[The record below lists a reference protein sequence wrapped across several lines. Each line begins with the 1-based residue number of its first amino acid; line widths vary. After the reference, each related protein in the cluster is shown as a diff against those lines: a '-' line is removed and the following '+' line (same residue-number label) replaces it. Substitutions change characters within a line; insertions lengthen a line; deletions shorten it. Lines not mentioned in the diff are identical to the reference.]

1 MTGKWMLIYPKEGNT
16 VHHHFHLYQ
25 VDGAAKW
32 GHRVAS
38 CFWLWN
44 LFFVCS
50 GHEVCNAILLT
61 CLLEPYG
68 IAVVMD
74 GFEFGD
80 FKRAWGE
87 RFTEEPPLE
96 LDCFTSEP
104 GVSARDKFESTL
116 LDCKARI
123 EFLQEELAQQEFVSE
138 YLTIALQSK
147 YGLDSLPESPAP
159 AAMYTPTGTGS
170 PIGSAVE
177 RDAAKDKVEETDI
190 DAVTDVDVKYTR
202 LSSTNLSPKWTVE
215 DSEELKQVRFS
226 AFSDISHVTSS
237 DTDSPSGIGSSPD
250 VMLQRDR
257 DTVRSNALDSPVVCP
272 PPQAYAEERIYDE
285 PFAVVKGEVDESAES
300 SDEEPVYYNVL
311 LMKHQSM
318 ATSHAPVYA
327 NTSVLEK
334 KRADMAAKCLTDRT
348 SSTSSGMYSPSKLDT
363 SLSPTGKDL
372 TLAKC
377 ML

>member
-1 MTGKWMLIYPKEGNT
+1 M
-16 VHHHFHLYQ
+16 
-25 VDGAAKW
+25 
-32 GHRVAS
+32 
-38 CFWLWN
+38 
-44 LFFVCS
+44 CS
-50 GHEVCNAILLT
+50 GHEVCNAKRLT
-61 CLLEPYG
+61 CLLEPHG

-74 GFEFGD
+74 GFEFSD

-87 RFTEEPPLE
+87 HFTEEPPLE
-96 LDCFTSEP
+96 LDCFSTEP

-123 EFLQEELAQQEFVSE
+123 EFLQEELAQQEFVAE
-138 YLTIALQSK
+138 FLTSALQSK
-147 YGLDSLPESPAP
+147 CELDSLPQCPAP
-159 AAMYTPTGTGS
+159 PAMYTPTGTGS
-170 PIGSAVE
+170 LRGSAVD

-190 DAVTDVDVKYTR
+190 DAVTDADVKHKR
-202 LSSTNLSPKWTVE
+202 LSSTNVSPQWTLE
-215 DSEELKQVRFS
+215 DSQELKQAHFS
-226 AFSDISHVTSS
+226 TFSDISHVTSS
-237 DTDSPSGIGSSPD
+237 DNDSPSGIRSSPD
-250 VMLQRDR
+250 VMLQRNR
-257 DTVRSNALDSPVVCP
+257 DSAKSNALDSPVVCP

-318 ATSHAPVYA
+318 VASHAPIYA

-334 KRADMAAKCLTDRT
+334 KRADIAALCLTDRT
-348 SSTSSGMYSPSKLDT
+348 SSTSSGGMYSPSKLDT

-372 TLAKC
+372 TLAKS

>member
-1 MTGKWMLIYPKEGNT
+1 M
-16 VHHHFHLYQ
+16 
-25 VDGAAKW
+25 
-32 GHRVAS
+32 
-38 CFWLWN
+38 
-44 LFFVCS
+44 CS
-50 GHEVCNAILLT
+50 GHEVCNAKRLT

-68 IAVVMD
+68 TAVVMD

-104 GVSARDKFESTL
+104 GVSVRDKFESTL
-116 LDCKARI
+116 LECKARI
-123 EFLQEELAQQEFVSE
+123 EYLQEELAQQEFVAE
-138 YLTIALQSK
+138 FLTSALQSK
-147 YGLDSLPESPAP
+147 YELDSLPQCPAP
-159 AAMYTPTGTGS
+159 PTMYTPTGTGG
-170 PIGSAVE
+170 PRGSAVD
-177 RDAAKDKVEETDI
+177 RDAARDKVEETDI
-190 DAVTDVDVKYTR
+190 DAVTDADVKYKR
-202 LSSTNLSPKWTVE
+202 LSSTNVSPQWTLE
-215 DSEELKQVRFS
+215 DSERLKQAHFS
-226 AFSDISHVTSS
+226 TFSDISHVTSS
-237 DTDSPSGIGSSPD
+237 DTDTPSGIRSSPD

-257 DTVRSNALDSPVVCP
+257 DSVKSNALDSPVVCP

-318 ATSHAPVYA
+318 AASHVPPVYA
-327 NTSVLEK
+327 NTNVLEK
-334 KRADMAAKCLTDRT
+334 KRADLAALCLTDRT

-363 SLSPTGKDL
+363 SLSPTGKDV
-372 TLAKC
+372 TPVGCKC